1 MRAQTAA
8 AYVDEKSVET
18 FRRSV
23 GTLYPLPVK
32 LAGKGDRWLKD
43 DLDAA
48 IEMLTGRMALV
59 RDAADVLWSPRAG
72 PGTCERSGSEMAA
85 LPTSGNRR
93 RYTCG

>member
-1 MRAQTAA
+1 MRAETAA

-48 IEMLTGRMALV
+48 IEKLTGRVALV
-59 RDAADVLWSPRAG
+59 RDASAVL
-72 PGTCERSGSEMAA
+72 
-85 LPTSGNRR
+85 
-93 RYTCG
+93 